1 MLRDLSN
8 KSDRPIVDLFGM
20 IGLIGR
26 SLALPPGVPAAY
38 LAVYRDAFAKML
50 RDPDY
55 IAEAKRTQLRVLP
68 AGGAELTNAI
78 NAAIRDTDPAA
89 IERTRLLTGQK

>member
-1 MLRDLSN
+1 
-8 KSDRPIVDLFGM
+8 
-20 IGLIGR
+20 
-26 SLALPPGVPAAY
+26 
-38 LAVYRDAFAKML
+38 ML

-68 AGGAELTNAI
+68 ATGAELTNAI
-78 NAAIRDTDPAA
+78 NAAIRDTDPTA